1 LTGEKSGFIIMNM
14 KRFISETPPSA
25 RNYTMK
31 DVAKAGGVS
40 LGTVSNVLNG
50 VPTVSEK
57 NRQKT
62 LAAISLL
69 NYSPNITAR
78 TLKTKRSY
86 CIGLIVS
93 DIHNPFYSEF
103 ARGVED
109 LVHAMGYK
117 LFLCNSDRNAGKEQ
131 AYVDALIKGMV
142 DGLILMKTRLPSST
156 LAEIGARVS
165 VVLVDTCG
173 DEDHGGCDFVGV
185 NDYDGITQALGFLW
199 NYKHRRI
206 AMIAGPQDS
215 LSARERVRS
224 FFDFFNAR
232 GYGPADIN
240 IRYSSYDWHGGYD
253 CAKKLLDG
261 SRPPTAV
268 LAANDLMAIGAMKA
282 LRERGLFIPRDISV
296 VGFDDINMASLCIPA
311 LTTVKQ
317 PKYEMGEYS
326 ARKLLKRIELVFT
339 AKTAA
344 PKKNGKKRQADK
356 KGAPGEKAGGDAE
369 TGVTVLK
376 TELIIRDS
384 VSFNRPGRRF
394 CLPGLLFSGISRRDE
409 L

>member
-1 LTGEKSGFIIMNM
+1 MVKM
-14 KRFISETPPSA
+14 KRFISETRPAA

-62 LAAISLL
+62 LAAINLL
-69 NYSPNITAR
+69 NYSPNVTAR
-78 TLKTKRSY
+78 ALKTKRSY

-109 LVHAMGYK
+109 VVHAMGYK

-131 AYVDALIKGMV
+131 AYVDALIESMV
-142 DGLILMKTRLPSST
+142 DGLILMKTRLPSSI
-156 LAEIGARVS
+156 LAEISARVS

-173 DEDHGGCDFVGV
+173 DENNGGCDFVGV
-185 NDYDGITQALGFLW
+185 NDYDGISQALGFLW
-199 NYKHRRI
+199 DYNHRCI

-224 FFDFFNAR
+224 FFDFFTAR
-232 GYGPADIN
+232 GYVSADIN
-240 IRYSSYDWHGGYD
+240 IHYSSYDWHGGYD
-253 CAKKLLDG
+253 CAKKLLDS

-282 LRERGLFIPRDISV
+282 IRERGLSIPRDISV
-296 VGFDDINMASLCIPA
+296 VGFDDIDMASLCIPA
-311 LTTVKQ
+311 LTTVRQ

-326 ARKLLKRIELVFT
+326 AKKLLKRIESVF
-339 AKTAA
+339 AVKTAE
-344 PKKNGKKRQADK
+344 PKKTGKKRLLDK
-356 KGAPGEKAGGDAE
+356 KGAPGEKAGRDAE
-369 TGVTVLK
+369 TEVTVLK

-384 VSFNRPGRRF
+384 VSACKSGRRF
-394 CLPGLLFSGISRRDE
+394 RLPGLVHLGISRRDE